1 MVIAPHVDIESKYMP
16 LSKGTKLGDFELV
29 MRVGRGGMASVWVA
43 RERDPDTS
51 AERLVA
57 VKAMLPDLAGESEY
71 IHMFL
76 DEVRLVRAIKHPNV
90 VDVYEVGEQD
100 GVMWMAMEWVDGD
113 SLHGVFSEASKRN
126 PIPREIAVRIIADAA
141 AGLHA
146 AHELRDRSGQKLN
159 LVHRDVSP
167 HNILINRSGQVKL
180 VDFGVAKAIDR
191 ISEKTRTGHLKGK
204 FAYMSPEQVRGR
216 RIDRKSDIFSLGI
229 VLYELST
236 GQRLFR
242 GKNEVQTLQ
251 LVNAGVITP
260 PTKLDASYP
269 PELERIVMKALER
282 KPENRHPTAAA
293 FESELREF
301 LSRERILV
309 PDSGV
314 ASLLKRV
321 MNQRLEQRRIAVKQ
335 ALKVLERSEKT
346 TERDMTAFDQEL
358 TPPSTPSG
366 AHEEPS
372 VSNISNVSSLS
383 QVSPLTR
390 TSRPEAFKTR
400 RAPTLVFMAVA
411 LVAGYVLYMTLQKAN
426 LLPKAASFRDA
437 GPPTESVLYSA
448 KHSPNR
454 HQEQAQS
461 TTPAASAQAPTASA
475 PTPAV
480 PAAAPSLSGGAS
492 IPRIKIEELE
502 LETEVQES
510 SAKNSPQSSGP

>member
-1 MVIAPHVDIESKYMP
+1 ML
-16 LSKGTKLGDFELV
+16 LSKGTKLGDYELV
-29 MRVGRGGMASVWVA
+29 MRIGRGGMASVWVA
-43 RERDPDTS
+43 RERHADTG

-57 VKAMLPDLAGESEY
+57 IKAMLPDLAGESEY

-76 DEVRLVRAIKHPNV
+76 DEVRLVRAIHHPNV

-100 GVMWMAMEWVDGD
+100 GVMWMAMEWVDGE
-113 SLHGVFSEASKRN
+113 SLHGVFSEASKRH

-146 AHELRDRSGQKLN
+146 AHELRDRNGQKLN

-216 RIDRKSDIFSLGI
+216 RIDRRSDIFSLGI

-242 GKNEVQTLQ
+242 GKNEVHTLQ
-251 LVNAGVITP
+251 LVNAGAITP
-260 PTKLDASYP
+260 PTKLDRRYP
-269 PELERIVMKALER
+269 AELERIVMKALER
-282 KPENRHPTAAA
+282 RPQDRHPTAAA

-301 LSRERILV
+301 LSRARILV

-321 MNQRLEQRRIAVKQ
+321 MNERVEQRRVAVKQ
-335 ALKVLERSEKT
+335 ALRVLERSEKT
-346 TERDMTAFDQEL
+346 TERDLTAIDLEL

-372 VSNISNVSSLS
+372 VSNVSSLS

-390 TSRPEAFKTR
+390 TSRPEALNAR
-400 RAPTLVFMAVA
+400 RTPTLVFMAVA
-411 LVAGYVLYMTLQKAN
+411 LVAGYVVYQTLQKAN
-426 LLPKAASFRDA
+426 LLPKAATFRDA
-437 GPPTESVLYSA
+437 GPPAASMLYSA
-448 KHSPNR
+448 KHPPVR
-454 HQEQAQS
+454 TGEQARS
-461 TTPAASAQAPTASA
+461 TRPAEPTTRPESS
-475 PTPAV
+475 TV
-480 PAAAPSLSGGAS
+480 NAPSPPPEPKAP
-492 IPRIKIEELE
+492 IPRIKVEELE
-502 LETEVQES
+502 LEANTKETPVENDS
-510 SAKNSPQSSGP
+510 KPKAR